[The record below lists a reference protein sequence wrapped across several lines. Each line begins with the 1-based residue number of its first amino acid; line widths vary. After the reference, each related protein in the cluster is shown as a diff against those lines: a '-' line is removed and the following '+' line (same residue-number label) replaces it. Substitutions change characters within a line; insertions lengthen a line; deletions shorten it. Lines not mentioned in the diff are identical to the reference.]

1 MYRMSKKIAQLTKV
15 IGMLVNKTEDNEY
28 EMNHVHDAWEARVHE
43 LTDSTNAQVAEARRN
58 MGADGQA
65 SHIVP
70 MGLLPFAQLSPAS
83 LCHRLEGCLGRLHD
97 SPSLLR
103 LMRFL
108 LARVSIRRPRRR
120 HFGI

>member
-1 MYRMSKKIAQLTKV
+1 MSGDGDGSAAQGGQPLPDTMYRMSKKIAQLTKV

-70 MGLLPFAQLSPAS
+70 TLIPM
-83 LCHRLEGCLGRLHD
+83 
-97 SPSLLR
+97 
-103 LMRFL
+103 
-108 LARVSIRRPRRR
+108 
-120 HFGI
+120 